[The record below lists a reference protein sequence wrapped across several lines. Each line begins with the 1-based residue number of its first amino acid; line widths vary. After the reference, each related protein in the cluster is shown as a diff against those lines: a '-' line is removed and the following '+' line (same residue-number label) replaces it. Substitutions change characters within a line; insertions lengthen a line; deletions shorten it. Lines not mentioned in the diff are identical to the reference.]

1 MIGVV
6 PTSYAAMAH
15 IKATELFANTIGVIC
30 EVPAVKRTDW
40 IVTRAGTS
48 SKNLVSSITKL
59 CMHHRAEENFP
70 GTRGQINVVGGA
82 NTRNDG
88 GNSTWSARRPRRL
101 NETVVLMQPV
111 VSATAQEET
120 SQYEI
125 QYRNSSFGCLF
136 NLWFNRYYE
145 LQPHGP
151 GRPNLGLRDG
161 FTAPVERYPYRPV
174 GHRACFK
181 QLVSLFQTKSCSG
194 FKAASDV
201 RQLPNVIA
209 VPSTRY
215 DRQIEGCARHAPRH
229 FDGRAR
235 NGYGVKHEPN
245 PWTSDAVVREGTFE
259 FACTTA
265 DPVIEQVVRYKP
277 IEQHASAAVV
287 RRADVQDRERAWVV
301 VAVLERDGNKQPKL
315 KGDGERTKNYP
326 RVPLDVFPYA
336 VFITWASTRTCAVGS
351 FAGDGVFRTRP
362 LFGCPRTRISS
373 PLRRKKKTLLC
384 DYMHSTM
391 LDPSMCRGREPD
403 GDQCCCLH
411 CTETTVVDDCT
422 VCKSCG
428 HIETAHPVERPK
440 PGAVIRGLRD
450 AGKLLSNLGSVKT
463 SRQEA
468 QAEMSAGLKKKRK
481 SDTDTEPPQP
491 GKKMKG
497 KEREKLCFSPLFF
510 SCLKHN
516 PEDNKPSK
524 PKPETTEGED
534 FAFGKWVLLP
544 CGLRDGEL
552 QKTKLPP
559 TQEMEAMQRG
569 GLRRFPEVIRY
580 LERKL
585 PEGIERIPSQLW
597 FGVIKIKQ
605 SSTVTLAGD
614 DLPNGASLADH
625 CQAGSASSKKH
636 ADRVLYIAELPSVAK
651 IKIPKERYSSWDAPG
666 TEAESEELEKFVI
679 RRSADPISGKTLS
692 FKKFGR

>member
-1 MIGVV
+1 MHLVISTAV
-6 PTSYAAMAH
+6 PV
-15 IKATELFANTIGVIC
+15 TELVLKVYVYLNPDSRHRYLKLQKNQTGFMVHL
-30 EVPAVKRTDW
+30 VLPA
-40 IVTRAGTS
+40 
-48 SKNLVSSITKL
+48 
-59 CMHHRAEENFP
+59 F
-70 GTRGQINVVGGA
+70 
-82 NTRNDG
+82 
-88 GNSTWSARRPRRL
+88 
-101 NETVVLMQPV
+101 
-111 VSATAQEET
+111 
-120 SQYEI
+120 
-125 QYRNSSFGCLF
+125 
-136 NLWFNRYYE
+136 
-145 LQPHGP
+145 
-151 GRPNLGLRDG
+151 
-161 FTAPVERYPYRPV
+161 
-174 GHRACFK
+174 
-181 QLVSLFQTKSCSG
+181 
-194 FKAASDV
+194 
-201 RQLPNVIA
+201 
-209 VPSTRY
+209 
-215 DRQIEGCARHAPRH
+215 
-229 FDGRAR
+229 
-235 NGYGVKHEPN
+235 
-245 PWTSDAVVREGTFE
+245 DAVVREGTFE

-277 IEQHASAAVV
+277 QVV
-287 RRADVQDRERAWVV
+287 VMRRIYMNCGRQNMQRERARVV

-326 RVPLDVFPYA
+326 RVPLDVFSVRCVNHLGIYTHMCGGEFCWGRCIPNKTA
-336 VFITWASTRTCAVGS
+336 VRMPKNSHKLPIETE
-351 FAGDGVFRTRP
+351 
-362 LFGCPRTRISS
+362 
-373 PLRRKKKTLLC
+373 KKTLLC

-411 CTETTVVDDCT
+411 CTETTVVDDRT

-463 SRQEA
+463 SREEA

-481 SDTDTEPPQP
+481 SD
-491 GKKMKG
+491 
-497 KEREKLCFSPLFF
+497 KEKIY
-510 SCLKHN
+510 HN
-516 PEDNKPSK
+516 PAEKKPSK

-544 CGLRDGEL
+544 CGLRVLAFLFNSEDGEL

-569 GLRRFPEVIRY
+569 GLRRFLEVIRY

-585 PEGIERIPSQLW
+585 PKGIERIPSQLW

-625 CQAGSASSKKH
+625 CKAGSASSKKH

-651 IKIPKERYSSWDAPG
+651 IKILKERYSSWDAPG
-666 TEAESEELEKFVI
+666 TEGRERGAREICDPQI
-679 RRSADPISGKTLS
+679 RLREDLVFQKIWPIVVLT
-692 FKKFGR
+692 

>member
-326 RVPLDVFPYA
+326 RVPLDVFP
-336 VFITWASTRTCAVGS
+336 
-351 FAGDGVFRTRP
+351 
-362 LFGCPRTRISS
+362 
-373 PLRRKKKTLLC
+373 
-384 DYMHSTM
+384 
-391 LDPSMCRGREPD
+391 EPD